1 MAKYPNDWI
10 INMEKYTKVEL
21 FTVIFSHLDSGLNF
35 SEAIVLNN
43 ILHSSLESNFVSQ
56 LVSCRLPYCPVVGEP
71 DLTEAVTFATQIKG
85 GQS

>member
-56 LVSCRLPYCPVVGEP
+56 LVSLPYCPVVGEP
-71 DLTEAVTFATQIKG
+71 DLTEALTFATQIKG

>member
-56 LVSCRLPYCPVVGEP
+56 LVSLPYCPVVCEP
-71 DLTEAVTFATQIKG
+71 DLTEALTFATQIKG